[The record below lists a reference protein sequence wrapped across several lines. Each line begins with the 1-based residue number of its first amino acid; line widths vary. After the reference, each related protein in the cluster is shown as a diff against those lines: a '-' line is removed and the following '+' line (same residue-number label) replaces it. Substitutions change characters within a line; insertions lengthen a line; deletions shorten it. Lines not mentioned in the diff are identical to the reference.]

1 MFKGGNVR
9 PHELKAELMEIMWEN
24 VAIIRNEEG
33 LKLALARIEEIQNKL
48 PDMKVSKD
56 SGYSKDLLD
65 AIEIQNMLEVA
76 SLVIQSALIR
86 RESRG
91 SQYREDYPD
100 RDERWNRSIVM
111 NKNKDFSY
119 IRRGMGCNTCKL

>member
-1 MFKGGNVR
+1 
-9 PHELKAELMEIMWEN
+9 MEIMWEN